1 LAQLKQVVRSLGE
14 TAAASREAAAASR
27 DAASAARAAA
37 QAAAAC
43 AAELAEVK
51 RATQVTAQHLHE
63 IKRGTGESVDLQLGQ
78 AWGMWQDRARNPL
91 TARPRRYWSQSDED
105 GILAEILLR
114 LPESGNTFL
123 EFGVDDGRENN
134 TMALL
139 AQRWR
144 GVWVGAQELAFD
156 PAGSPRLRYLREW
169 VSLTSLPGIVEQA
182 RAFLGVDSPTVVSL
196 DLDGNDY
203 HFTEAL
209 LDLGV
214 LPDVWVGEYNG
225 RIPVGAEW
233 HMPYSAD
240 SEWAGTDF
248 FGVSFSSLCTLLGR
262 YGYLPV
268 ACSVQGANAFF
279 VRAEFAEAFSD
290 VPADPRELYQPP
302 MYFLTRK
309 WGHDA
314 APETLQSIV
323 QPPEEEPRSAGS

>member
-1 LAQLKQVVRSLGE
+1 MAQLKQVVRSLGE
-14 TAAASREAAAASR
+14 AAAAARDAATASREAAV
-27 DAASAARAAA
+27 AASAAATS
-37 QAAAAC
+37 AAAC

-51 RATQVTAQHLHE
+51 RATRTTAQNMHE
-63 IKRGTGESVDLQLGQ
+63 VKRSVRESVDLQLGQ

-114 LPESGNTFL
+114 LPAGGQTFL

-156 PAGSPRLRYLREW
+156 PVGSPRLRYLREW
-169 VSLTSLPGIVEQA
+169 VTLASLPGIVAQVRE
-182 RAFLGVDSPTVVSL
+182 FLGGDSPTVLSL

-209 LDLGV
+209 LESGV
-214 LPDVWVGEYNG
+214 RPDVWVGEYNG

-233 HMPYSAD
+233 FMPYSAEA
-240 SEWAGTDF
+240 EWSGSDY
-248 FGVSFSSLCTLLGR
+248 FGVSYTSLCNLLGR
-262 YGYLPV
+262 YGYFPV

-279 VRAEFAEAFSD
+279 VRAEFADAFAD

-302 MYFLTRK
+302 MYFLTRR

-314 APETLQSIV
+314 SPETLQSIV
-323 QPPEEEPRSAGS
+323 HPPN

>member
-1 LAQLKQVVRSLGE
+1 MPQRRLARLRTR
-14 TAAASREAAAASR
+14 TAAATS
-27 DAASAARAAA
+27 
-37 QAAAAC
+37 AAAC

-51 RATQVTAQHLHE
+51 CKLTRTTAQNMHE
-63 IKRGTGESVDLQLGQ
+63 VKRSVRESVDLQLGQ

-114 LPESGNTFL
+114 LPAGGQTFL

-156 PAGSPRLRYLREW
+156 PVGSPRLRYLREW
-169 VSLTSLPGIVEQA
+169 VTLASLPGIVAQV
-182 RAFLGVDSPTVVSL
+182 RAVLGSDSPTVLSL

-209 LDLGV
+209 LESGV

-233 HMPYSAD
+233 FMPY
-240 SEWAGTDF
+240 
-248 FGVSFSSLCTLLGR
+248 L
-262 YGYLPV
+262 
-268 ACSVQGANAFF
+268 
-279 VRAEFAEAFSD
+279 AEAEWSGPTTSGCPTPRCATCWA
-290 VPADPRELYQPP
+290 VMATSRSPAACRARTRSSFERNSPTPSQMCPP
-302 MYFLTRK
+302 TPVSCTSRRCISSPTMGYHAL
-309 WGHDA
+309 
-314 APETLQSIV
+314 PETLQSIV
-323 QPPEEEPRSAGS
+323 HPPN